1 MPDNTTTQSS
11 SSTQS
16 PTDSRI
22 LNYLF
27 YAAGALFALLTLV
40 LVYRGW
46 REGVGLTPTSGT
58 WIGLAVDLRHG
69 VFYRPMF
76 GDLGYGGT
84 RYFPLHFVLHALLM
98 KMGLGPVTAG
108 HALEGIAGLGLL
120 FGIYRILR
128 TVGAGAWTAIC
139 FAVAALVPKASQI
152 AILSIRGDLLPTAL
166 VVLGLATCM
175 TAKLGRWHLLT
186 ASMLFTLAF
195 AAKPTSLYGAAAV
208 FLSLMLSRRIGHAI
222 SLVVAT
228 GVGCAAVVGVTALAS
243 GGRFIT
249 VLRACATTA
258 GYNLPAGLWRFIN
271 MPAKGMPIDF
281 VFLILGFAGF
291 LALVRKRLTSLP
303 VVFFACTVVLTAI
316 VLGADGTNLNH
327 FLDADVAAVLVFAA
341 WLFDRSTK
349 EREFGVAALLSLIVF
364 ASCSTLWSI
373 RHTQDGGGYFDFGY
387 SNSMREAVSFIGTTD
402 KPILAS
408 HPLLPVL
415 EGQQPYMLDVWMFR
429 IVADLHPGY
438 EQNLSDAIRQRKFS
452 AIVLEEDLG
461 SNSLPYFLP
470 AQETEDVRQNYVL
483 AKKLPRAYIFLPRG
497 AEDVS
502 GPAAKKSVG
511 TP

>member
-1 MPDNTTTQSS
+1 MPDKDTTWSPTRTQSA
-11 SSTQS
+11 TNN
-16 PTDSRI
+16 RV

-46 REGVGLTPTSGT
+46 REGVALTPTSGT
-58 WIGLAVDLRHG
+58 WIALAVDLRHG
-69 VFYRPMF
+69 VFYRPMY

-84 RYFPLHFVLHALLM
+84 RYLPLHFVLHALLM
-98 KMGLGPVTAG
+98 KMGLGPVAAG

-128 TVGAGAWTAIC
+128 RLGAGASTAVC

-175 TAKLGRWHLLT
+175 VAKLGRWHMLA
-186 ASMLFTLAF
+186 ASLLFTLAF

-208 FLSLMLSRRIGHAI
+208 FLSLMLSRKIGQAVFLFLATAI
-222 SLVVAT
+222 
-228 GVGCAAVVGVTALAS
+228 GCAAVVGATAIAS

-281 VFLILGFAGF
+281 VFLIFGFAGF
-291 LALVRKRLTSLP
+291 LVLARKRLTSLP
-303 VVFFACTVVLTAI
+303 VMFFGCTVVLTAI

-327 FLDADVAAVLVFAA
+327 FLDADVASVLVLAA

-387 SNSMREAVSFIGTTD
+387 TNSMQEAVAFIGKTD

-408 HPLLPVL
+408 HPLLPIL

-438 EQNLSDAIRQRKFS
+438 EQQLSDAIRQRKFG

-470 AQETEDVRQNYVL
+470 AQETEDVRENYVL

-497 AEDVS
+497 AEDGDV
-502 GPAAKKSVG
+502 PVATKSAG